1 MAVTTTLPGNTT
13 PIADDLG
20 QPYRELY
27 DHMREGF
34 AYCQMIFEEGEGCDF
49 VYLAVNP
56 AFETQTGLRNVV
68 GKRATETIPG
78 IRETDPELLRT
89 YARVAQTGA
98 SERFETFVEALQ
110 AWFSVWAYC
119 PKKGFFVAVFDV
131 ITERKQ
137 AEKALRESEEAMRAL
152 FEDAPLPY
160 HELDRNG
167 IVVRVNRTMCDMLG
181 VKASEMVG
189 RPIWDFIVP
198 EEREESRTNVAR
210 QMVGTGL
217 AAPIER
223 TFRCRNGTEFVF
235 QIHTRLIDDAAGN
248 VVGIR
253 SAMIDVTE
261 AKRLSA
267 NLAKE
272 RGLLRALMDQSAD
285 HIYFKDT
292 EGRFTPSGV

>member
-1 MAVTTTLPGNTT
+1 MTVTTTCPANTT

-56 AFETQTGLRNVV
+56 AFETKTGWKNVI
-68 GKRATETIPG
+68 GRRASEVIAG
-78 IRETDPELLRT
+78 IHETDPELLRT

-98 SERFETFVEALQ
+98 SEKFETFVEALQ
-110 AWFSVWAYC
+110 TWFSVWAYC

-137 AEKALRESEEAMRAL
+137 AEKALWESEEAMRAL

-167 IVVRVNRTMCDMLG
+167 IVVRANRTMSDILG
-181 VKASEMVG
+181 VKAPEMVD

-198 EEREESRTNVAR
+198 EEREESRANVAR
-210 QMVGTGL
+210 QMAGTGL

-223 TFRCRNGTEFVF
+223 TFRSRNGAE
-235 QIHTRLIDDAAGN
+235 
-248 VVGIR
+248 
-253 SAMIDVTE
+253 
-261 AKRLSA
+261 
-267 NLAKE
+267 
-272 RGLLRALMDQSAD
+272 
-285 HIYFKDT
+285 
-292 EGRFTPSGV
+292 